1 MGSVKI
7 NVLSYLT
14 SLSFEW
20 LGTRIFILSPPS
32 HPPIL
37 GPNSNLDTLIETL
50 GQLKRGVQLC
60 KKRQK
65 NWYGFLVPNN
75 EIRNRHLLQLG
86 ANWKKN
92 KYNFI
97 INFLQYSGAQIFFYN
112 NSKNDSNFVAA
123 LHMVQKEENQK
134 AVRQTYV

>member
-32 HPPIL
+32 HPPIV

-86 ANWKKN
+86 ANWKK
-92 KYNFI
+92 K
-97 INFLQYSGAQIFFYN
+97 
-112 NSKNDSNFVAA
+112 
-123 LHMVQKEENQK
+123 
-134 AVRQTYV
+134 